1 MDAMCRN
8 FQYELQKRKIEW
20 YPTLE
25 LASMELVAEY
35 AAQGFGGGVDQ
46 PCVEPPTGT
55 RKLPLADSPKL
66 TYAAMWQGKPTPL
79 LETFLQGASE
89 MAAELGRMTS

>member
-35 AAQGFGGGVDQ
+35 AAQGFGGAWISLASS
-46 PCVEPPTGT
+46 
-55 RKLPLADSPKL
+55 LPRERESCPWLILPS
-66 TYAAMWQGKPTPL
+66 
-79 LETFLQGASE
+79 
-89 MAAELGRMTS
+89 